1 MVSQNLS
8 FFYEVFIDAPLS
20 QVMERD
26 IKGIYTRYKNGEAR
40 DVAGLD
46 LEFPIPSNPDLLINN
61 SGSKEML
68 MKYSSDL
75 AEMILK
81 NEL

>member
-1 MVSQNLS
+1 MQ
-8 FFYEVFIDAPLS
+8 
-20 QVMERD
+20 RD
-26 IKGIYTRYKNGEAR
+26 IKGIYTKYKNGEVR

-68 MKYSSDL
+68 MEYSSAL

-81 NEL
+81 KWIINVYQAMKERELEEKRKLMH